1 MTFYIHSI
9 IYLLWW
15 VIIRKITVVFWIK
28 VLLIFVISDSV
39 RKLKT
44 QYIIFVEAIAL
55 ESVYDNRCL
64 QSRFEIS
71 KAENNFIARFLFTR
85 NQTNS
90 LVTRK
95 GSKNVRNFSFRC
107 IKRNAFNINSV
118 CSIFWNRENWRLIES
133 SLEVWL

>member
-44 QYIIFVEAIAL
+44 QNIIFVEAIAL

>member
-1 MTFYIHSI
+1 LTFYIHSI

-44 QYIIFVEAIAL
+44 QNIIFVEAIAL

>member
-1 MTFYIHSI
+1 MRLH
-9 IYLLWW
+9 LLWW
-15 VIIRKITVVFWIK
+15 CIICKITLLLRIIEIGLILVVG
-28 VLLIFVISDSV
+28 DSV
-39 RKLKT
+39 GELKT
-44 QYIIFVEAIAL
+44 QNIIFVKAVAL
-55 ESVYDNRCL
+55 ESIDDNRCL

-71 KAENNFIARFLFTR
+71 KAENYFIARFLFTR

-118 CSIFWNRENWRLIES
+118 CSIFRNREN
-133 SLEVWL
+133 